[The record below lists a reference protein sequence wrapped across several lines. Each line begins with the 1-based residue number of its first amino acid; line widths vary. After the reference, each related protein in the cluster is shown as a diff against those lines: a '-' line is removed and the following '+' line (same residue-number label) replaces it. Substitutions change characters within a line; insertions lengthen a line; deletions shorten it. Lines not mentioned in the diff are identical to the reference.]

1 MLQALGGQ
9 IQALLGLE
17 REISEVGA
25 GQMALRTLIV
35 YAAALAIVR
44 LGSRRFL
51 SEAAA
56 FDVIV
61 AIMLGSIVSRAI
73 NGSAPLVPTLL
84 AGAVLLGVHWLIAV
98 LAFHTSWLGS
108 IVKGNRVL
116 LIRDGKVQRE
126 GLRKASITSEDL
138 GEAMRLQIGQTD
150 PARVQLAYMER
161 NGKISVLPYPHEPRI
176 VEISVRAGVQTVRVE
191 IS

>member
-61 AIMLGSIVSRAI
+61 AIMLGSIMSRAI

-84 AGAVLLGVHWLIAV
+84 AGVVLLGVHWLIAV

-161 NGKISVLPYPHEPRI
+161 NGKISVRPYPHEPRV